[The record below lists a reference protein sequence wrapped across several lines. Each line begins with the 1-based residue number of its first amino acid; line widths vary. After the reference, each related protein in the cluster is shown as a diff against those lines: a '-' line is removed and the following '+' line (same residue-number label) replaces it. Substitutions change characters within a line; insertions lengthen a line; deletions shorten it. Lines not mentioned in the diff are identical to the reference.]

1 MIKDMD
7 GDSFL
12 AAKVEQ
18 FGVQRGFTKQINGF
32 SCFYGVRDSARVSL
46 EGETVVTSRQSS
58 IRIQIEIIQSKALC
72 KRTYNKRR
80 FWQLLEVDLVL
91 LTWTPH

>member
-18 FGVQRGFTKQINGF
+18 FGVQRGFTKQING
-32 SCFYGVRDSARVSL
+32 SVSMGYAIVRESVSKERLLSLLDRVPF
-46 EGETVVTSRQSS
+46 EFR
-58 IRIQIEIIQSKALC
+58 
-72 KRTYNKRR
+72 
-80 FWQLLEVDLVL
+80 
-91 LTWTPH
+91 